1 MPIEI
6 MELVIKA
13 QVTEAGSANQ
23 NGSNSTQTAVNAAAL
38 EPIEKAVKEV
48 MEILKRKNE
57 R

>member
-1 MPIEI
+1 

-13 QVTEAGSANQ
+13 QVADAGSADQ
-23 NGSNSTQTAVNAAAL
+23 NGSNSTQTVVNAAAL